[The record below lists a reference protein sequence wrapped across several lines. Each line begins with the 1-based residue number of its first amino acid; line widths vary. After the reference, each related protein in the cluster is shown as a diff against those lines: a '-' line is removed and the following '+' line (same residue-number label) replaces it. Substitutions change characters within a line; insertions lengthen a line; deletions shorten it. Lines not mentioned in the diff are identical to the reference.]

1 MKRISSIIVAII
13 SSFVAHAQ
21 PFANPEQYMSYF
33 AEDVLNKDI
42 IEGKWD
48 IYSKTTAYFQGQRQT
63 QDGSFVLYIAKTSIP
78 RVFNAY
84 YQERK
89 KMVYYAK
96 IEKLGSDKTY
106 VIYLK
111 NGHGEV
117 NKERFT
123 MPDAYS
129 FSFTRQ
135 EDYGYAGSVNITFRG
150 DKVYP
155 TYEQYTK
162 AIEALAKINE
172 APKSWSG
179 TGFAL
184 NSGYIITNQHVVENA
199 EKIEVFR
206 TDDNY
211 STGFPAHVIASEKQL
226 DLAIIKVEDSSF
238 SIPQVP
244 YCIQASMI
252 PVGEQVFTLGYP
264 LTNTMGS
271 EVKYTE
277 GTISSKTGF
286 KGDITAYQTSVPIQP
301 GNSGGPL
308 FDKDGNVVGIMCA
321 VHDGAENASYAIKTS
336 YLLNMID
343 VYLPESVVPNTN
355 IVKNKSR
362 SEQIEILSKSVFYI
376 KCEQNR

>member
-150 DKVYP
+150 DGMILLN
-155 TYEQYTK
+155 
-162 AIEALAKINE
+162 AGCAALGGVITRVASKKMNMMQ
-172 APKSWSG
+172 A
-179 TGFAL
+179 TG
-184 NSGYIITNQHVVENA
+184 Q
-199 EKIEVFR
+199 
-206 TDDNY
+206 
-211 STGFPAHVIASEKQL
+211 
-226 DLAIIKVEDSSF
+226 
-238 SIPQVP
+238 
-244 YCIQASMI
+244 SMMI
-252 PVGEQVFTLGYP
+252 
-264 LTNTMGS
+264 
-271 EVKYTE
+271 
-277 GTISSKTGF
+277 
-286 KGDITAYQTSVPIQP
+286 
-301 GNSGGPL
+301 GGPCFWQL
-308 FDKDGNVVGIMCA
+308 V
-321 VHDGAENASYAIKTS
+321 
-336 YLLNMID
+336 
-343 VYLPESVVPNTN
+343 
-355 IVKNKSR
+355 
-362 SEQIEILSKSVFYI
+362 
-376 KCEQNR
+376 